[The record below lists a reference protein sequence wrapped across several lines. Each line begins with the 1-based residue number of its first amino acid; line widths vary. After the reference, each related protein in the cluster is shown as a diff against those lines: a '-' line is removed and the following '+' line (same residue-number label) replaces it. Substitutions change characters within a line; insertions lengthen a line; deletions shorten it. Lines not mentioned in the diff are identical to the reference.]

1 MKKNEFIIESALKER
16 LAMQCMHP
24 IKLYAR
30 EKMARD
36 TVHPV
41 MKRFIARLIR
51 KIDLDLE
58 FSVMVTLCFGVE
70 FESIKKMVTDGKLGF
85 YHMSFPDYWE
95 GVGHNVDRHEAM
107 FFLYTFCSELYP
119 DVSNFVREVSDR
131 GLEPLELEREVNKYI
146 TTNE

>member
-1 MKKNEFIIESALKER
+1 MKKNEFIIESELKER
-16 LAMQCMHP
+16 LAIQCMHP

-36 TVHPV
+36 SVHPV

-51 KIDLDLE
+51 KIELDLE

-70 FESIKKMVTDGKLGF
+70 FDSIKKMVAEGKLNF
-85 YHMSFPDYWE
+85 YHISFPDYWE
-95 GVGHNVDRHEAM
+95 KAGHNVDRHEAM

-119 DVSNFVREVSDR
+119 DVTNFIREISQKE
-131 GLEPLELEREVNKYI
+131 LEPLELEREVNKYI
-146 TTNE
+146 TTNK